1 MTKKHKTVNVAM
13 NPKDGRV
20 FLVQPDQDME
30 GLVFLLICE
39 REPLA
44 HLMMCKL
51 PGLPGKEYVP
61 QEERA
66 DLNKLKLKWFQYSQY
81 LKEAVTVMVDS
92 SGDISFRRPKEKR
105 LGNSM
110 IVCLLPRWKAEL
122 CQVQCCKLAY
132 SDKAVE
138 RSFPG
143 VEGLAGADTLRA
155 QGFTSYIFPMPDNQ
169 DMAPDD
175 ILTVVQAAFKKA
187 ARIYK

>member
-1 MTKKHKTVNVAM
+1 MTKKHLMVNVGM

-66 DLNKLKLKWFQYSQY
+66 DLNALKLKWFRYSQY
-81 LKEAVTVMVDS
+81 LKEAVTVMVDAA
-92 SGDISFRRPKEKR
+92 GAISFRRPKEKR
-105 LGNSM
+105 IGNSM
-110 IVCLLPRWKAEL
+110 VVCLLPRWKAEL
-122 CQVQCCKLAY
+122 CQTMCCKLAY

-143 VEGLAGADTLRA
+143 GEGLAGADTLRA
-155 QGFTSYIFPMPDNQ
+155 QGFTSYIFP
-169 DMAPDD
+169 
-175 ILTVVQAAFKKA
+175 
-187 ARIYK
+187 